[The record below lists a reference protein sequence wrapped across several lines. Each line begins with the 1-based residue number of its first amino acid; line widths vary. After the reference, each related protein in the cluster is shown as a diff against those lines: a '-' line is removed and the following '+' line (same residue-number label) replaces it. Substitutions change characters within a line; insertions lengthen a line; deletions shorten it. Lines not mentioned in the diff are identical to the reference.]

1 MKKFY
6 LANVFLNCLFDY
18 NKLNL
23 FSIKSKN
30 SLLIQNLLYFKL
42 DYNIYLILSC
52 NINFIFLFTVLIVKN
67 NLVAVFIYPMINRS
81 SNKFY

>member
-6 LANVFLNCLFDY
+6 LANIFLKGLFDY

-42 DYNIYLILSC
+42 DYNFYLILSC
-52 NINFIFLFTVLIVKN
+52 NINFIFLFIVLIVKN
-67 NLVAVFIYPMINRS
+67 NLVALFIYPRVNRS